1 MAVIVRGRALTPF
14 RGYTEFAAQSWAL
27 ILTLGLFF
35 GWFLSFPLLG
45 PILGRVTADRGT
57 DPMALVL
64 SFLAAHAMGLVA
76 AGGLAYCDRRA
87 LTLFPLS
94 LLPCIVLT
102 FSVQGVPVATWPALF
117 AIMGFFSAP
126 VVIACADA
134 FVASVP
140 PSRRGHV
147 LALGVALANLLVYL
161 ITLASRWAAA
171 PSLVATAALLLT
183 GAVLAIDH
191 SRRQIA
197 VAAQGPAVARP
208 TLRELAPLLSQWP
221 LLAFTSGAY
230 VLGGFMYAVVFPAS
244 VEQEPFHVYYGVLP
258 YIVLV
263 LVAGAIADGHGRRI
277 GAFLG
282 AATVGVGFVLSEL
295 ATGPSHHLI
304 IYTFLIGGLAFLDV
318 FIWTVLADMAV
329 GARVSL
335 YYGLGLGAKVL
346 AILLG
351 VMLGGAFVGLTT
363 GEESTVTEVVELS
376 ILLTLALGPAL
387 RETLRRTQVRGPA
400 GLHSSGGLME
410 RVGAAGL
417 TRRELEVAKLLIA
430 GASNREMEERLV
442 IAPDTLKTHLRS
454 IYRKMGVRDRRGLT
468 LVLVEELHR
477 VIEGLESRLE
487 QQAQG

>member
-197 VAAQGPAVARP
+197 VAAQGPAVID
-208 TLRELAPLLSQWP
+208 LAETGGEVDSLHLDPLLLQDPRGEGAVEPTGDQSQRLHP
-221 LLAFTSGAY
+221 RAPDLTVHVRSPPSGPE
-230 VLGGFMYAVVFPAS
+230 GRG
-244 VEQEPFHVYYGVLP
+244 LP
-258 YIVLV
+258 PGLPC
-263 LVAGAIADGHGRRI
+263 GRGRRAHGTGRT
-277 GAFLG
+277 GAC
-282 AATVGVGFVLSEL
+282 
-295 ATGPSHHLI
+295 
-304 IYTFLIGGLAFLDV
+304 
-318 FIWTVLADMAV
+318 
-329 GARVSL
+329 R
-335 YYGLGLGAKVL
+335 
-346 AILLG
+346 
-351 VMLGGAFVGLTT
+351 
-363 GEESTVTEVVELS
+363 
-376 ILLTLALGPAL
+376 
-387 RETLRRTQVRGPA
+387 
-400 GLHSSGGLME
+400 
-410 RVGAAGL
+410 
-417 TRRELEVAKLLIA
+417 
-430 GASNREMEERLV
+430 
-442 IAPDTLKTHLRS
+442 
-454 IYRKMGVRDRRGLT
+454 
-468 LVLVEELHR
+468 
-477 VIEGLESRLE
+477 
-487 QQAQG
+487 